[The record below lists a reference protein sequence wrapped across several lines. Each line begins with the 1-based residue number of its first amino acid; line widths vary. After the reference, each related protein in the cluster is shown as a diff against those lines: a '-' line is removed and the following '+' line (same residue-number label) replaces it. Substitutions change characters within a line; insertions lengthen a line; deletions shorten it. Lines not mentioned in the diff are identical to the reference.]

1 MRIAGTFVG
10 MVLLLTTMS
19 LPYSRKTEAAVEEGC
34 DARAKPA
41 NLDFTFKD
49 INGKEVRLSDYKG
62 KVILL
67 DFWATW
73 CAPCKIEIP
82 GFIELYNKYKSRGM
96 VVVGVS
102 MDDSPSPVK
111 PFAQKMKMNYP
122 VLIGTGRND
131 IEQAFELMGLPTS
144 FIISREGGICAR
156 HFGYAPK
163 EEFEREIKAL
173 LGVGGP
179 AIAQ

>member
-1 MRIAGTFVG
+1 MA
-10 MVLLLTTMS
+10 LLLTAVS
-19 LPYSRKTEAAVEEGC
+19 LPYVPRIKAVAEEIC
-34 DARAKPA
+34 DPTAKQA
-41 NLDFTFKD
+41 NLDFMLKD
-49 INGKEVRLSDYKG
+49 INGKEIRLSDYKG

-82 GFIELYNKYKSRGM
+82 GFIALYKKYKSRDF
-96 VVVGVS
+96 VVIGVS

-144 FIISREGGICAR
+144 FIISREGRICGR
-156 HFGYAPK
+156 HFGFAPK

-173 LGVGGP
+173 L
-179 AIAQ
+179 

>member
-1 MRIAGTFVG
+1 V
-10 MVLLLTTMS
+10 VLLLTGVS
-19 LPYSRKTEAAVEEGC
+19 LPYAPRIEAVVEDTC
-34 DARAKPA
+34 DPTAKPA
-41 NLDFTFKD
+41 NLDFMLKD
-49 INGKEVRLSDYKG
+49 INGKEIRLSDYKG
-62 KVILL
+62 KVMLL

-82 GFIELYNKYKSRGM
+82 GFIGLYNKYKSRGLI
-96 VVVGVS
+96 VVGVS
-102 MDDSPSPVK
+102 MDDSSSPVK

-144 FIISREGGICAR
+144 FIISREGRICGR
-156 HFGYAPK
+156 HFGFAPK

-173 LGVGGP
+173 L
-179 AIAQ
+179 